1 MSCVGGGTGNGFGGG
16 SDPQGAGG
24 GGAQP
29 WSVLMIPCTTSV
41 GIDSPGIQHLNMIW
55 SPNAK
60 RVIGSSLAMLRSR
73 GQHAAVGLLLLLAAT
88 FPEEAIVPAA
98 LLEALV
104 PAARQSVARQL
115 YRR

>member
-1 MSCVGGGTGNGFGGG
+1 
-16 SDPQGAGG
+16 
-24 GGAQP
+24 
-29 WSVLMIPCTTSV
+29 
-41 GIDSPGIQHLNMIW
+41 
-55 SPNAK
+55 
-60 RVIGSSLAMLRSR
+60 MLRSR

-104 PAARQSVARQL
+104 PAARQSVARPL